1 MTLFLDT
8 LPLWSALLPLG
19 IYLLALAWVHLRQ
32 RPLAISG
39 VWDGVLLSASLA
51 GLAIVG
57 PLALVQP
64 AAGRSLWS
72 WPMLLV
78 LFSLFV
84 AICVLVSRPRLIVY
98 NITVEQMRPLVVE
111 IVSSLDPATR
121 WAGETAALPTCG
133 FQVQIDGNGSM
144 RNVNIVAAGERMS
157 PEGWSEFCRRL
168 RHSIGALRVRRSPWG
183 PVFALAGGAVI
194 AVAVW
199 LAVQSA
205 SNDRD
210 SLPPAA
216 TTPGASDA
224 GSHRSVGA

>member
-39 VWDGVLLSASLA
+39 VWDGVLLGASLA

-111 IVSSLDPATR
+111 VFR
-121 WAGETAALPTCG
+121 CK
-133 FQVQIDGNGSM
+133 SM
-144 RNVNIVAAGERMS
+144 AMVPCV
-157 PEGWSEFCRRL
+157 
-168 RHSIGALRVRRSPWG
+168 
-183 PVFALAGGAVI
+183 
-194 AVAVW
+194 
-199 LAVQSA
+199 
-205 SNDRD
+205 
-210 SLPPAA
+210 
-216 TTPGASDA
+216 T
-224 GSHRSVGA
+224 